1 MATGILFSDGREQ
14 TWVLRVRIVSLPKIR
29 ATLTPLLAMAD
40 LASPACNLETRKTA
54 PGLRLVDC
62 GQVGDVDPCFFY
74 KPTHTHTHIKPLAAL
89 PQDWWRSESQNNG
102 LFDMVMIKDNHIT
115 IAGGITNAVKSVDLN
130 LQMEVEVETRTI
142 EEIEKVLEYASQTK
156 TSLTQMMLDNMV
168 VLPNGD
174 VDASGNVTLETVHK
188 IGQTRVDF
196 ISR

>member
-14 TWVLRVRIVSLPKIR
+14 TW
-29 ATLTPLLAMAD
+29 AMAD

-62 GQVGDVDPCFFY
+62 G
-74 KPTHTHTHIKPLAAL
+74 
-89 PQDWWRSESQNNG
+89 QDWWRSESQNNG

-174 VDASGNVTLETVHK
+174 VDVFMLEQAVKLIERRFETE
-188 IGQTRVDF
+188 GP
-196 ISR
+196 